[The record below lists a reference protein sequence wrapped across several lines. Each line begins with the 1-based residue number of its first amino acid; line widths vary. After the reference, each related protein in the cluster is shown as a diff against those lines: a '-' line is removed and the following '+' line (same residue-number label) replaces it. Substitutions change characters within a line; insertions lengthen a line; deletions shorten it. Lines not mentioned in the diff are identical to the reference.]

1 MRKKSSTSS
10 TGEPIEAGDPAEFN
24 AVAGQ
29 VQGEL
34 AAEPA
39 PEPESPEDELV
50 DVAVEKLDE
59 LAKHPKEV
67 ERTLALL
74 TEEELATV
82 IELGFGL
89 VADKRGS
96 HWEISEKRSLRIAK
110 WLKLSLEKHGQ
121 VVEWIASFLPEMV
134 TALLL
139 TYEIWS
145 RVQEDRKLAKA
156 KAEQPPAREP
166 FPGTPAPAAT

>member
-1 MRKKSSTSS
+1 MRKRSSTSS

-39 PEPESPEDELV
+39 PESPEDELV

-89 VADKRGS
+89 VADKRGA

-134 TALLL
+134 TAILL

-156 KAEQPPAREP
+156 KAEQPPPREP
-166 FPGTPAPAAT
+166 FAGALAPDAT